1 MKVKTVKSIAFA
13 MSLAMM
19 STVGGTVA
27 FNPIVAYAAEI
38 DSVAFQEAI
47 NAEGSNITAVPYSP
61 TEGETP
67 DLYCVDNWTVDE
79 NGCTYTANQVYK
91 GTFGDKYYG
100 NGMIYLNIPEDGKIR
115 TLQLS
120 ATFSDI
126 YGGLKIYADGYSA
139 DNGKLIYEY
148 ADTSSN
154 EFTDKEIVIGNEGT
168 DFYIVTNLNSLSSV
182 TLSNMSLTTIDSLT
196 YDVGDEAT
204 AVYQDGILT
213 ISGTGT
219 VEDISAIP
227 DIVKNNIKTLIIE
240 EGITSIIND
249 AFSGLSSI
257 TYIDFPSTLE
267 YLEGYV
273 FRDCTGLTEIYLDCP
288 NLQLNGSVFMGCI
301 NVSKVYLNISN
312 EIGVNSNEE
321 STYAVNNGYM
331 YSASTGEGGTCRSP
345 FQGIGSNTGGI
356 DIVFGEDM
364 TLIGEGL
371 FWGAYSIKSI
381 TIPDSVNTMGVYL
394 HGIGKY
400 LIFATTAQ
408 IGTTSLYTNNQTA
421 LDYDWNSDG
430 LSISTASYEESDVIF
445 NNNTDSDS
453 GSGGNTSGGN
463 TGDSGN
469 GGSGGS
475 SDETDIIDPKEE
487 SMTITGTVQPIT
499 TMDITLE
506 LDGISFAI
514 DSDRNFTGQSG
525 RIINSS
531 SFPIDVYL
539 MNIEGKTGIE
549 PAIVENDK
557 YTEKEWNNLSV
568 RDTLSY
574 MAISINELNLSQIY
588 NNTEF
593 DSSKMLK
600 LGNLKSAY
608 EADTSL
614 ELVPSALYGKNFGNV
629 DELSVL
635 YDLVIEFIIP

>member
-1 MKVKTVKSIAFA
+1 MKAKTLKNIAVA
-13 MSLAMM
+13 MSLAVMPM
-19 STVGGTVA
+19 VGATLA
-27 FNPIVAYAAEI
+27 LNPIVAYAAEI

-115 TLQLS
+115 TLKLS

-154 EFTDKEIVIGNEGT
+154 EFTDKEIIIGNEGT
-168 DFYIVTNLNSLSSV
+168 DFYIVTSLNSLSSV
-182 TLSNMSLTTIDSLT
+182 TLSNMSLTAIDSLT

-288 NLQLNGSVFMGCI
+288 KLQLNGSVFMGCI
-301 NVSKVYLNISN
+301 NVSKVYLEKI
-312 EIGVNSNEE
+312 
-321 STYAVNNGYM
+321 A
-331 YSASTGEGGTCRSP
+331 
-345 FQGIGSNTGGI
+345 
-356 DIVFGEDM
+356 
-364 TLIGEGL
+364 L
-371 FWGAYSIKSI
+371 SIKQVDVVDGSAG
-381 TIPDSVNTMGVYL
+381 TSLTEV
-394 HGIGKY
+394 
-400 LIFATTAQ
+400 TTDTLKVTTPVQLGSLAENSKLAHLESGYGGASQ
-408 IGTTSLYTNNQTA
+408 IGINLETDSAYTNYGKA
-421 LDYDWNSDG
+421 CL
-430 LSISTASYEESDVIF
+430 
-445 NNNTDSDS
+445 
-453 GSGGNTSGGN
+453 
-463 TGDSGN
+463 
-469 GGSGGS
+469 
-475 SDETDIIDPKEE
+475 
-487 SMTITGTVQPIT
+487 
-499 TMDITLE
+499 
-506 LDGISFAI
+506 ISF
-514 DSDRNFTGQSG
+514 QSTFC
-525 RIINSS
+525 I
-531 SFPIDVYL
+531 
-539 MNIEGKTGIE
+539 MK
-549 PAIVENDK
+549 
-557 YTEKEWNNLSV
+557 
-568 RDTLSY
+568 
-574 MAISINELNLSQIY
+574 
-588 NNTEF
+588 
-593 DSSKMLK
+593 SKKFMK
-600 LGNLKSAY
+600 
-608 EADTSL
+608 
-614 ELVPSALYGKNFGNV
+614 
-629 DELSVL
+629 
-635 YDLVIEFIIP
+635 